1 MLQFGKFYISRGMLE
16 IFLVQMEVA
25 PNDKAKNFAKV
36 EALTQGIR
44 KEAQAGAANAGLI
57 VLPEMFATGY
67 LPLHPE
73 SAAEDFTLESAGET
87 AHFLHKLANRTGCA
101 VMGAGISGADAACV
115 DAESGVSTA
124 PHCDV
129 RTAPHCDVRTAP
141 LANHASVYM
150 PGNAAE
156 YAGYDKRRPFFMEQ
170 GKFRAGADVNL
181 FKIDEW
187 TVAPTICF
195 DLRFPEL
202 YRDAVKAG
210 ANLFTVQAAWPQ
222 ERILHWNTLLKARA
236 IENQAYVAAVNCV
249 SPDGK
254 YTGNSQI
261 INPLGDVIA
270 QAEAGKESVIS
281 ASLDMDSLLKYRKVF
296 PVLKNI

>member
-44 KEAQAGAANAGLI
+44 KETQAGAANAGLI

-73 SAAEDFTLESAGET
+73 SAAEDFTHESAGET
-87 AHFLHKLANRTGCA
+87 AHFLYKLANQTGCA

-115 DAESGVSTA
+115 DAESGV
-124 PHCDV
+124 
-129 RTAPHCDVRTAP
+129 RTAP
-141 LANHASVYM
+141 LTNHASVYM

-170 GKFRAGADVNL
+170 EKFRAGADTNL
-181 FKIDEW
+181 FKIGEW

-202 YRDAVKAG
+202 YRDAVKAW

-261 INPLGDVIA
+261 INPLGEVIA

>member
-44 KEAQAGAANAGLI
+44 KETQAGTANAGLI

-73 SAAEDFTLESAGET
+73 NAAEDFTHESAGET
-87 AHFLHKLANRTGCA
+87 ALFLYKLANQTGCA
-101 VMGAGISGADAACV
+101 VMGAGISCAD
-115 DAESGVSTA
+115 DASGV
-124 PHCDV
+124 
-129 RTAPHCDVRTAP
+129 RTTP

-150 PGNAAE
+150 PGNATE

-170 GKFRAGADVNL
+170 GKFHAGADVNL

-261 INPLGDVIA
+261 INPLGEVIA
-270 QAEAGKESVIS
+270 QAEAGKECVIS

>member
-1 MLQFGKFYISRGMLE
+1 MLE

-44 KEAQAGAANAGLI
+44 MEADSLEGKANAGLI

-73 SAAEDFTLESAGET
+73 SAAEDFSSDSAGET
-87 AHFLHKLANRTGCA
+87 AHFLHKLANRTECA
-101 VMGAGISGADAACV
+101 VMGAGISVKNACV
-115 DAESGVSTA
+115 DDVSS
-124 PHCDV
+124 V
-129 RTAPHCDVRTAP
+129 RTVSCDIRTAP
-141 LANHASVYM
+141 LTNHASVYM
-150 PGNAAE
+150 PGNATE
-156 YAGYDKRRPFFMEQ
+156 YAHYDKRKPFFMEQ
-170 GKFRAGADVNL
+170 GKFRAGDDVNL
-181 FKIDEW
+181 FKINKW
-187 TVAPTICF
+187 TIAPTICF

-210 ANLFTVQAAWPQ
+210 ANLFTVQAAWP
-222 ERILHWNTLLKARA
+222 EARINHWNTLLKARA

-261 INPLGDVIA
+261 INPQGEVIA
-270 QAEAGKESVIS
+270 QAESGKECVIS
-281 ASLDMDSLLKYRKVF
+281 ASLDMESLLKYRKVF
-296 PVLKNI
+296 PVLKEI

>member
-1 MLQFGKFYISRGMLE
+1 MLE

-44 KEAQAGAANAGLI
+44 MEAGSLEGKANAGLI

-73 SAAEDFTLESAGET
+73 SAAEDFSCDSAGET

-115 DAESGVSTA
+115 DAKSGV
-124 PHCDV
+124 
-129 RTAPHCDVRTAP
+129 RTVPHCDVRTAP
-141 LANHASVYM
+141 LTNHASIYM
-150 PGNAAE
+150 PGNATE

-170 GKFRAGADVNL
+170 GKFRAGDNINL
-181 FKIDEW
+181 FKINEW
-187 TVAPTICF
+187 TIAPTICF

-210 ANLFTVQAAWPQ
+210 ANLFTVQAAWP
-222 ERILHWNTLLKARA
+222 EARINHWNTLLKARA

-261 INPLGDVIA
+261 INPQGEVIA
-270 QAEAGKESVIS
+270 QAEAGKECVIS
-281 ASLDMDSLLKYRKVF
+281 ASFDMESLLKYRKVF
-296 PVLKNI
+296 PVLKEI

>member
-1 MLQFGKFYISRGMLE
+1 MLE
-16 IFLVQMEVA
+16 VFLVQMEIA

-36 EALTQGIR
+36 ESLTQGIR
-44 KEAQAGAANAGLI
+44 KEAHSANAGLI

-73 SAAEDFTLESAGET
+73 RAAEDFSSKDAGET
-87 AHFLHKLANRTGCA
+87 AHFLYKLASETGCT
-101 VMGAGISGADAACV
+101 VMGAGIANL
-115 DAESGVSTA
+115 VSRGDEA
-124 PHCDV
+124 NQGDK
-129 RTAPHCDVRTAP
+129 TAP
-141 LANHASVYM
+141 LTNHTSVYM

-156 YAGYDKRRPFFMEQ
+156 HAGYDKRKPFFMEQ
-170 GKFRAGADVNL
+170 GKFSAGNNVNL
-181 FKIDEW
+181 YKIYEW

-210 ANLFTVQAAWPQ
+210 ANLFTVQAAWPK
-222 ERILHWNTLLKARA
+222 ERTLHWNTLIKARA

-261 INPLGDVIA
+261 VNPFGEVVA
-270 QAEAGKESVIS
+270 QAEEGRECVIS
-281 ASLDMDSLLKYRKVF
+281 ATLDMDSLLKYRSDF
-296 PVLKNI
+296 PVLKDI

>member
-44 KEAQAGAANAGLI
+44 KETQAGTANAGLI

-73 SAAEDFTLESAGET
+73 NAAEDFTHESAGET
-87 AHFLHKLANRTGCA
+87 AQFLYKLANQTGCA
-101 VMGAGISGADAACV
+101 VMGAGISGAD
-115 DAESGVSTA
+115 DASGVSTV
-124 PHCDV
+124 PHCDI
-129 RTAPHCDVRTAP
+129 RTAP
-141 LANHASVYM
+141 LTNHASVYM
-150 PGNAAE
+150 PGNATE
-156 YAGYDKRRPFFMEQ
+156 YAHYDKRRPFFMEQ
-170 GKFRAGADVNL
+170 GKFRAGTDINL
-181 FKIDEW
+181 FEIDKW

-261 INPLGDVIA
+261 INPLGEVIA
-270 QAEAGKESVIS
+270 QAEAGKECVIS
-281 ASLDMDSLLKYRKVF
+281 APLDMDSLLKYRKVF

>member
-1 MLQFGKFYISRGMLE
+1 MLE

-44 KEAQAGAANAGLI
+44 KETGSLTGDADAGLI

-73 SAAEDFTLESAGET
+73 SAAEDFSCDSAGET

-101 VMGAGISGADAACV
+101 VMGAGISGKD
-115 DAESGVSTA
+115 T
-124 PHCDV
+124 CDI
-129 RTAPHCDVRTAP
+129 RTAP
-141 LANHASVYM
+141 LTNHASVYM
-150 PGNAAE
+150 PGNATE
-156 YAGYDKRRPFFMEQ
+156 YAHYDKRKPFFMEQ
-170 GKFRAGADVNL
+170 EKFCAGENINL
-181 FKIDEW
+181 FKINEW
-187 TVAPTICF
+187 TIAPTICF

-210 ANLFTVQAAWPQ
+210 ANLFTVQAAWP
-222 ERILHWNTLLKARA
+222 EARINHWNILLKARA

-249 SPDGK
+249 SPDGM

-261 INPLGDVIA
+261 INPQGEVIA
-270 QAEAGKESVIS
+270 QAESGKECVIS
-281 ASLDMDSLLKYRKVF
+281 ASLDMESLLKYRKVF
-296 PVLKNI
+296 PVLKEI